1 MKKSLLKLST
11 ISLILFSPFVQA
23 TEIIEVNDNGIY
35 FEIDN
40 DTGEFIRIRTV
51 GEADLEIGDRQD
63 IRIATQK
70 ATLRAKTEIA
80 KFLEQRIST
89 SETLDN
95 MVNTITTTTGQNKEV
110 VRESVET
117 IVTNIK
123 NSSEAILKGVIIL
136 KTDVNKDEKYVSV
149 EVGTSRK
156 TMKAADSLNESLK
169 TESSEATSPSNKEDA
184 KKIDAGS
191 GREIKKSK
199 NYDDF

>member
-169 TESSEATSPSNKEDA
+169 TESSEATSLSNKEDA

>member
-1 MKKSLLKLST
+1 MKKSLLKLSA
-11 ISLILFSPFVQA
+11 ISLFLFSPFIQA
-23 TEIIEVNDNGIY
+23 VEIEESGVFFEVD
-35 FEIDN
+35 D

-51 GEADLEIGDRQD
+51 GEAELEFGDRQD

-70 ATLRAKTEIA
+70 ATLRAKAEIA

-95 MVNTITTTTGQNKEV
+95 IVDTITTTTGQNKEA
-110 VRESVET
+110 VRENVET

-123 NSSEAILKGVIIL
+123 NSSEAILKGVITL

-156 TMKAADSLNESLK
+156 TMKTADSLNKALK
-169 TESSEATSPSNKEDA
+169 TDSSESKASSTNKGTSQ
-184 KKIDAGS
+184 KIEVGS

>member
-110 VRESVET
+110 VRESVEA

-123 NSSEAILKGVIIL
+123 NSSEAILKGVITL

-156 TMKAADSLNESLK
+156 TLKAADSLNKALK
-169 TESSEATSPSNKEDA
+169 TDSSEAQPRQNKGSTQTIEAD
-184 KKIDAGS
+184 S